1 MGAGEMSLTPPASP
15 ASPLVAAFLG
25 GMVIQV
31 FVAAE
36 FEWGKGPR
44 LAGFVW

>member
-1 MGAGEMSLTPPASP
+1 MSLTPPASP

-25 GMVIQV
+25 GMVVLV

-36 FEWGKGPR
+36 FELGKDPR
-44 LAGFVW
+44 LAGLVW

>member
-1 MGAGEMSLTPPASP
+1 MSLTPPASP

-25 GMVIQV
+25 GMVVLV

-36 FEWGKGPR
+36 FELGKGPR